1 MNVQFDANSLF
12 APAWN
17 GETRTPQKA
26 TKTELEK
33 AMEQFDEA
41 RSTCDRAAETM
52 MDDHHRTVAE
62 SAKKMNEYYKQK
74 MLQNQAQEA
83 SKERQELNE
92 QVRIESINHRNI
104 QDTLRLEG
112 REREELIKS

>member
-12 APAWN
+12 APAWRN
-17 GETRTPQKA
+17 ETRSPQKA

-52 MDDHHRTVAE
+52 MEEHHRTVAE
-62 SAKKMNEYYKQK
+62 SAQKMNEYYKKK

-83 SKERQELNE
+83 AKDRQELNE
-92 QVRIESINHRNI
+92 QVRVESINHRNM
-104 QDTLRLEG
+104 LEALKLE
-112 REREELIKS
+112 ERQKEESIIK